1 MKLRVVG
8 LAVGTALA
16 LSACGGK
23 SDESEAAKTPPAE
36 GRAAAT
42 TGGAEPGTATTP
54 EQAGVFG
61 KLFNDGKPMPL
72 NLSSVHPNGAALT
85 LNSIQVKPTETV
97 VNFTVTN
104 GHTSGIALASAV
116 KSTYLEA
123 DGRQFHLVPPTDNT
137 WLHVESGETMTG
149 DLVFIGAVP
158 RTDRLRL
165 IFNARSGSDSDGA
178 AVPKFT
184 FDIPV
189 QGSAYSDDG
198 SKKKP
203 V

>member
-1 MKLRVVG
+1 MMLRVVG
-8 LAVGTALA
+8 LALGAALA
-16 LSACGGK
+16 LSACGEK
-23 SDESEAAKTPPAE
+23 SHESEAAKTSSAE
-36 GRAAAT
+36 SQATATNGAAQ
-42 TGGAEPGTATTP
+42 PGTAATP
-54 EQAGVFG
+54 EQAGIFG
-61 KLFNDGKPMPL
+61 KLLNDGKPMPL

-85 LNSIQVKPTETV
+85 LNAIQVKPTETV

-104 GHTSGIALASAV
+104 GHTSSIALASAV

-123 DGRQFHLVPPTDNT
+123 DGRQFHLVPPTDNQ

-165 IFNARSGSDSDGA
+165 VFNARNGSDSDGA

-203 V
+203 A